1 MLSRSVI
8 RHPQVRVQASGSNSK
23 TPVATTS
30 PSRTLKALNLTKS
43 SLVGAQQGSAT
54 RNVDGIVYSIK
65 YDAASDKVQIFDRVN
80 RIEYD
85 ADVGEKDNRIALV
98 WETGRPMQG
107 PPSFEQL
114 QSILRADAPGAELIN
129 GRLAMVSFL
138 GLAGVKVASGQA
150 FVSQLATVY
159 GLTGAVGLATFVMA
173 ASMAPAFTGKVTAD
187 KVFPSSNDPYS
198 DRQLPFYFTPLAE
211 VINGRAAM
219 IGIAGTVLTEAFIG
233 KLFQ

>member
-1 MLSRSVI
+1 MLNRSI
-8 RHPQVRVQASGSNSK
+8 LCQVRVHAAGSAGK
-23 TPVATTS
+23 TPVAAPS

-43 SLVGAQQGSAT
+43 SLTGAQQGSAT

-65 YDAASDKVQIFDRVN
+65 YDADSDKIQIFDRVN

-98 WETGRPMQG
+98 WESGRPMQG
-107 PPSFEQL
+107 PPSFEQI

-138 GLAGVKVASGQA
+138 GLTGVKIVSGQA
-150 FVSQLATVY
+150 FASQLTSVY
-159 GLTGAVGLATFVMA
+159 GLTGAVGLAAFVMA
-173 ASMAPAFTGKVTAD
+173 ASLAPAFTGKISAN
-187 KVFPSSNDPYS
+187 KVFPNSNDPYS

-219 IGIAGTVLTEAFIG
+219 IGIVGTLITEALARKF
-233 KLFQ
+233 F